1 MLWWMEQGRDARPAD
16 VPWEQPMIKGY
27 AGRILEVDLRNQS
40 FAFKPLDEE
49 IARLYIG
56 GKGYGTR
63 LLYDRTEPGID
74 PLGPENPLIFATGP
88 LNGSVAPQS
97 NRFAVVCKSPLTGGI
112 GNATSGGS
120 FAYGMKRAGIDILIL
135 SDQSARPVRLE
146 IDGDRDR
153 VEFIDAS
160 DLWGKGTYE
169 TQEILGKRK
178 YHAVIGPAGENLVLF
193 AGIVSN
199 ERIAGRTGVG
209 AVMGSKRL
217 KAVTVAG
224 SRKLEMDDPEKF
236 KAYTKEVRKLFEE
249 HPVLGE
255 SLKRFGTAN
264 VVNTTNARN
273 IIPTHNFKYGSF
285 KDAMNISG
293 EYMEDHELVGI
304 KSSCIHCPVTCGR
317 DVEVEGVG
325 RVKGPEY
332 ETLALMGTNLE
343 IGDLKKVSEWNY
355 HADDQGMDTISLGA
369 TLSFA
374 MELQERGLLDAGI
387 SFGNPA
393 GVTEMIQ
400 DIGHRRGIG
409 NDLADGVKRMSQKYG
424 GEEFAMHVKGLELSA
439 YDPRGS
445 FAQGV
450 EYATTNRGGCHV
462 QGASMYMESV
472 GPLTINP
479 QNLKLKADLPV
490 VQQNLAC
497 AINSMVLCIF
507 TTYGAVPAAA
517 HNMNPNSFKYKA
529 IAAVFENS
537 GPLFRTLMSIKG
549 KPMLWFEKWLTY
561 ITGTTMS
568 GGHLQEIG
576 ARIFNL
582 ERMYNLR
589 EGFTARDDTLPH
601 RMLHES
607 TFKHMKSGHPLDQLL
622 PRYYKNRGWDRDGVP
637 TKRTLERLQVRV

>member
-1 MLWWMEQGRDARPAD
+1 
-16 VPWEQPMIKGY
+16 MIKGY
-27 AGRILEVDLRNQS
+27 AGRILEVDLQS
-40 FAFKPLDEE
+40 QRFAFQPLDEE
-49 IARLYIG
+49 TARLYIG

-74 PLGPENPLIFATGP
+74 ALGPANPLIFATGP

-97 NRFAVVCKSPLTGGI
+97 NRFAVICKSPLTGGI

-120 FAYGMKRAGIDILIL
+120 FSYGMKRAGIDILIL
-135 SDQSARPVRLE
+135 VNQSAKPIRLE

-153 VEFIDAS
+153 VEFVDAGE
-160 DLWGKGTYE
+160 LWGKGTYE
-169 TQEILGKRK
+169 TQEILGKKK
-178 YHAVIGPAGENLVLF
+178 YHAVIGPAGENQVLF
-193 AGIVSN
+193 ASVVSG
-199 ERIAGRTGVG
+199 ERVAGRTGVG

-217 KAVTVAG
+217 KAITVAG
-224 SRKLEMDDPEKF
+224 TRKLEMDDPEKF
-236 KAYTKEVRKLFEE
+236 KEYTREVRKLFEE

-255 SLKRFGTAN
+255 SMKRYGTAN
-264 VVNTTNARN
+264 IVNTTNARN
-273 IIPTHNFKYGSF
+273 IIPTRNFRYGRF
-285 KDAMNISG
+285 DDAMKISG
-293 EYMEDHELVGI
+293 EYMEDHELVGV
-304 KSSCIHCPVTCGR
+304 KSSCLHCPVTCGR
-317 DVEVEGVG
+317 EVKVEGIG

-332 ETLALMGTNLE
+332 ETLALLGTNLE

-374 MELQERGLLDAGI
+374 MELQERGMLDAGLA
-387 SFGNPA
+387 FGDPA
-393 GVTEMIQ
+393 GVTEMII
-400 DIGHRRGIG
+400 DIGHRSGLG

-445 FAQGV
+445 IAQGV

-462 QGASMYMESV
+462 QGGSMYMESV

-479 QNLKLKADLPV
+479 QNLKLKADIPI

-497 AINSMVLCIF
+497 AINSMVLCMF
-507 TTYGAVPAAA
+507 TTYGLIPKAV
-517 HNMNPNSFKYKA
+517 HEMDPNSLKYRT
-529 IAAVFENS
+529 IATIFENL
-537 GPLFRTLMSIKG
+537 GPLLRTFMSVKG
-549 KPMLWFEKWLTY
+549 KPMFWFDKWLTY
-561 ITGTTMS
+561 VTGETFS

-589 EGFTARDDTLPH
+589 EGLTAKDDTLPH
-601 RMLHES
+601 RYLHES

-622 PRYYKNRGWDRDGVP
+622 PRYYKKRGWDSEGVP
-637 TKRTLERLQVRV
+637 TKRTLEKLRVRV

>member
-1 MLWWMEQGRDARPAD
+1 
-16 VPWEQPMIKGY
+16 MIKGY

-40 FAFKPLDEE
+40 FAFAPTDEE
-49 IARLYIG
+49 TARLYIG

-63 LLYDRTEPGID
+63 LLYDRTEAGID

-97 NRFAVVCKSPLTGGI
+97 NRFAVVCKSPATGGI

-120 FAYGMKRAGIDILIL
+120 FSYGMKRAGIDVLIVTN
-135 SDQSARPVRLE
+135 QSERPVRLE
-146 IDGDRDR
+146 IDGDNDR
-153 VEFIDAS
+153 VEFIDAG

-169 TQEILGKRK
+169 TQEILGKKK
-178 YHAVIGPAGENLVLF
+178 YNAVIGPAGENQVLF
-193 AGIVSN
+193 AGIVSG
-199 ERIAGRTGVG
+199 ERIAGRTGTG

-217 KAVTVAG
+217 KAITVAG

-236 KAYTKEVRKLFEE
+236 KEYTKEVRKLFEE
-249 HPVLGE
+249 HPVMGE
-255 SLKRFGTAN
+255 SLRRYGTAN
-264 VVNTTNARN
+264 IVNTTNARN
-273 IIPTHNFKYGSF
+273 IIPTRNFKYGHF
-285 KDAMNISG
+285 ADAMKLSG

-304 KSSCIHCPVTCGR
+304 KSSCLHCPVTCGR
-317 DVEVEGVG
+317 EVEVEGIG

-332 ETLALMGTNLE
+332 ETLALLGTNLE

-374 MELQERGLLDAGI
+374 MELQERGLLEAGLSFGDPAGI
-387 SFGNPA
+387 
-393 GVTEMIQ
+393 TEMIL
-400 DIGHRRGIG
+400 DIGHRRGVG

-462 QGASMYMESV
+462 QGASLYLESV

-479 QNLKLKADLPV
+479 QNLKLKADLPII
-490 VQQNLAC
+490 QQNLAC

-507 TTYGAVPAAA
+507 TTYGMIPKAI
-517 HNMNPNSFKYKA
+517 HNMDPNSFVYRT
-529 IAAVFENS
+529 IVSLFENS
-537 GPLFRTLMSIKG
+537 GPLFRKAMGMKG
-549 KPMLWFEKWLTY
+549 KPMFWYEKWMTY
-561 ITGTTMS
+561 ITGQTIS

-589 EGFTARDDTLPH
+589 EGLTNKDDTLPH
-601 RMLHES
+601 RYLHEPS
-607 TFKHMKSGHPLDQLL
+607 FKGMTSGHPLDQLL
-622 PRYYKNRGWDRDGVP
+622 PRYYRNRGWDSEGVP
-637 TKRTLERLQVRV
+637 TRQTLEKLQVRV

>member
-1 MLWWMEQGRDARPAD
+1 
-16 VPWEQPMIKGY
+16 MIKGY
-27 AGRILEVDLRNQS
+27 AGRILEVDLANQTFS
-40 FAFKPLDEE
+40 LRPLDEST
-49 IARLYIG
+49 AQLYIG

-63 LLYDRTEPGID
+63 LLYDMTEAGID
-74 PLGPENPLIFATGP
+74 PLGPLNPLIFATGP

-120 FAYGMKRAGIDILIL
+120 FAYGMKRAGIDILIFKH
-135 SDQSARPVRLE
+135 QSERPVRLE
-146 IDGDRDR
+146 IDGDKDS
-153 VEFIDAS
+153 VTFIDAS
-160 DLWGKGTYE
+160 DLWGKGTYA
-169 TQEILGKRK
+169 TQEVLGKKK
-178 YHAVIGPAGENLVLF
+178 YHAVIGPAGENLVRY

-224 SRKLEMDDPEKF
+224 SRKLDMDDAEKF
-236 KAYTKEVRKLFEE
+236 KEYTSWVREHFRD

-255 SLKRFGTAN
+255 SLKRFGTGGI
-264 VVNTTNARN
+264 VTTTNARN
-273 IIPTHNFKYGSF
+273 IIPTHNFKYGHF
-285 KDAMNISG
+285 KDAIKVSG
-293 EYMEDHELVGI
+293 QYMEDHELKGV

-332 ETLALMGTNLE
+332 ETLALLGTNLD
-343 IGDLKKVSEWNY
+343 IGDIKKVSEWNY
-355 HADDQGMDTISLGA
+355 HADDLGMDSISLGA
-369 TLSFA
+369 VLGFA
-374 MELQERGLLDAGI
+374 MELRERGMMSIDLRFGDATGI
-387 SFGNPA
+387 
-393 GVTEMIQ
+393 TELIK
-400 DIGHRRGIG
+400 DIGHRRGPG
-409 NDLADGVKRMSQKYG
+409 NDLAEGVKRMSEKYG
-424 GEEFAMHVKGLELSA
+424 GVEFAPHVKGLELSA

-445 FAQGV
+445 YAQGV

-462 QGASMYMESV
+462 QGASMYLESV

-479 QNLKLKADLPV
+479 QNLKLKADIPV

-507 TTYGAVPAAA
+507 TTYGMIPKQI
-517 HNMNPNSFKYKA
+517 HEMDPNSFTYKLITTA
-529 IAAVFENS
+529 FENS
-537 GPLFRTLMSIKG
+537 GPLMRILMGIKG
-549 KPMLWFEKWLTY
+549 KPMMWFEKWLTF
-561 ITGTTMS
+561 ITGTTFS

-589 EGFTARDDTLPH
+589 EGMTGKDDTLPW
-601 RMLHES
+601 RILHEP
-607 TFKHMKSGHPLDQLL
+607 TFKGMTSGHPLDQLL
-622 PRYYKNRGWDRDGVP
+622 PRYYRNRGWDAGGVP
-637 TKRTLERLQVRV
+637 LPKTLERLNVRH

>member
-1 MLWWMEQGRDARPAD
+1 
-16 VPWEQPMIKGY
+16 MIKGY
-27 AGRILEVDLRNQS
+27 AGRILEVDLGNRS

-49 IARLYIG
+49 TARLYIG

-63 LLYDRTEPGID
+63 LLYDRTEAGID

-112 GNATSGGS
+112 GNATCGGS
-120 FAYGMKRAGIDILIL
+120 FALGMKKAGIDVLIV
-135 SDQSARPVRLE
+135 DGRSATPVRLE
-146 IDGDRDR
+146 IDGDRDEVR
-153 VEFIDAS
+153 FADAAE
-160 DLWGKGTYE
+160 LWGKGTYE
-169 TQEILGKRK
+169 TQEILGKK
-178 YHAVIGPAGENLVLF
+178 QYHAVIGPAGENQVLF

-217 KAVTVAG
+217 KAVSVTG
-224 SRKLEMDDPEKF
+224 SRKLDMEDPEKF
-236 KAYTKEVRKLFEE
+236 KEYTKGIRKLFKE
-249 HPVLGE
+249 HPVLG
-255 SLKRFGTAN
+255 SSMKRYGTGAI
-264 VVNTTNARN
+264 VNTTNARN
-273 IIPTHNFKYGSF
+273 IIPTRNFKYGSF
-285 KDAMNISG
+285 RDAMKISG
-293 EYMEDHELVGI
+293 EYMEEHGLVGV
-304 KSSCIHCPVTCGR
+304 KSSCMHCPVTCGR
-317 DVEVEGVG
+317 DVEVGGAG

-343 IGDLKKVSEWNY
+343 IGDLEKVCEWNY
-355 HADDQGMDTISLGA
+355 RADDLGMDTISLGA

-374 MELQERGLLDAGI
+374 MELRERGMLDVGI
-387 SFGNPA
+387 AFGDPA
-393 GVTEMIQ
+393 GVTELIE
-400 DIGHRRGIG
+400 DIGHRRGLG
-409 NDLADGVKRMSQKYG
+409 DDLANGTKRMSEKYG
-424 GEEFAMHVKGLELSA
+424 GVEFAMHVKGLELSA

-479 QNLKLKADLPV
+479 QNLKLKADIPI

-507 TTYGAVPAAA
+507 TTYGIMPKAI
-517 HNMNPNSFKYKA
+517 HEMDPNSFRYKA
-529 IAAVFENS
+529 IATVFENM
-537 GPLFRTLMSIKG
+537 GPLLRLVMGLKS

-561 ITGTTMS
+561 ITGETFS

-589 EGFTARDDTLPH
+589 EGFTARDDTLPY
-601 RMLHES
+601 RILHES
-607 TFKHMKSGHPLDQLL
+607 TFKHMTSGHPLDQLL
-622 PRYYKNRGWDRDGVP
+622 PKYYKNRGWDADGVP
-637 TKRTLERLQVRV
+637 TQRTLERLQVRV